1 MTDVMDRADYPNL
14 LSVTEEMG
22 VTAGEG
28 MIIEGDASRCVR
40 GYNYYILPNIA
51 SHEITDPIIDGG
63 YYLMTPM
70 AQPIETLEGSD
81 ADVTALLTT
90 SDQAYSKQAGYDMK
104 STAKEDGDADGPFTV
119 GVIAEKS
126 GARLVWFSSALLL
139 DESTNSIIAGSDY
152 DLFLNTLGYTCEQED
167 AISIRAKSLDTQA
180 LVVPQASASTLSALM
195 VGVIP
200 AVLVAVGIVI
210 AVRRKRK

>member
-1 MTDVMDRADYPNL
+1 
-14 LSVTEEMG
+14 
-22 VTAGEG
+22 
-28 MIIEGDASRCVR
+28 
-40 GYNYYILPNIA
+40 
-51 SHEITDPIIDGG
+51 
-63 YYLMTPM
+63 MTPM

-90 SDQAYSKQAGYDMK
+90 SDKAYSKQAGYDMK